1 MSRGVKKIIL
11 KIAKK
16 LFKYMLENRVSFI
29 GGKVIKGGNEL
40 AKVES
45 VLKTIMAAIF
55 VVITIILIVLD
66 LLNKDAIIKR
76 LKHYLNAEPA
86 KIIEE
91 TVVHPHMAI
100 AKGLIKGQIRDGPRS
115 RELAIKNM
123 LKKKSQLRIK
133 TSVDKRYKKRID
145 NLNARSKKWHK
156 KRDDLEKKFL
166 EEYDIIME
174 YLSPNSNP
182 KKSWVN
188 DDSIENQSHQE
199 IDDESYDE
207 SYDERSK
214 KWHKKVDDVEEKL
227 SEEYDIMMGFEPK
240 KSGVKDVTIEN
251 QSHQEIVDESVNDD
265 SIENL
270 SFQEIIDELNQ
281 ILDDHTAYLNTVNT
295 KIDTIH
301 KIENKEL
308 SDDFDLDQLDDYL
321 NSINLKNRTIRNGGT
336 RGKGKNALKTTGS
349 SKKRKRTQKRRKHR
363 K

>member
-1 MSRGVKKIIL
+1 
-11 KIAKK
+11 
-16 LFKYMLENRVSFI
+16 MLENRVSFI

-45 VLKTIMAAIF
+45 VLKTIMAAIL

-76 LKHYLNAEPA
+76 LKHYLNADPA

-91 TVVHPHMAI
+91 IVVDPHMAI
-100 AKGLIKGQIRDGPRS
+100 AKDRIEGQIRDGPRS
-115 RELAIKNM
+115 RQLAIENGPKN
-123 LKKKSQLRIK
+123 KSQLLIEA
-133 TSVDKRYKKRID
+133 SDDESYDESYDK
-145 NLNARSKKWHK
+145 RSKKWHK

-166 EEYDIIME
+166 EEYDIMME
-174 YLSPNSNP
+174 YISPNSKP

-188 DDSIENQSHQE
+188 DDS
-199 IDDESYDE
+199 
-207 SYDERSK
+207 
-214 KWHKKVDDVEEKL
+214 
-227 SEEYDIMMGFEPK
+227 
-240 KSGVKDVTIEN
+240 IEN

-295 KIDTIH
+295 KIDTIR

-308 SDDFDLDQLDDYL
+308 SDDFDLEQLDDYL
-321 NSINLKNRTIRNGGT
+321 NSINLNNRIRNGGT
-336 RGKGKNALKTTGS
+336 RGKGKNALKTIGS
-349 SKKRKRTQKRRKHR
+349 SKKRKRTQKRRKQR

>member
-45 VLKTIMAAIF
+45 VLKTIMAAIL

-76 LKHYLNAEPA
+76 LKHYLNADPA

-91 TVVHPHMAI
+91 IVVDPHMAI
-100 AKGLIKGQIRDGPRS
+100 AKDRIEGQIRDGPRS
-115 RELAIKNM
+115 RQLAIENGPKN
-123 LKKKSQLRIK
+123 KSQLLIEA
-133 TSVDKRYKKRID
+133 SDDESYDESYDK
-145 NLNARSKKWHK
+145 RSKKWHK

-166 EEYDIIME
+166 EEYDIMME
-174 YLSPNSNP
+174 YISPNSKP

-188 DDSIENQSHQE
+188 DDS
-199 IDDESYDE
+199 
-207 SYDERSK
+207 
-214 KWHKKVDDVEEKL
+214 
-227 SEEYDIMMGFEPK
+227 
-240 KSGVKDVTIEN
+240 IEN

-295 KIDTIH
+295 KIDTIR

-308 SDDFDLDQLDDYL
+308 SDDFDLEQLDDYL
-321 NSINLKNRTIRNGGT
+321 NSINLNNRIRNGGT
-336 RGKGKNALKTTGS
+336 RGKGKNALKTIGS
-349 SKKRKRTQKRRKHR
+349 SKKRKRTQKRRKQR